1 MTAQCGAP
9 ATHLLISI
17 MPEDVK
23 TALRC
28 MGATPAADGLSRA
41 GRCETH
47 RNVREFGDGK
57 FVRNEPLVM
66 TEVRA

>member
-28 MGATPAADGLSRA
+28 MGATPAADGLSYARA
-41 GRCETH
+41 MATAE
-47 RNVREFGDGK
+47 N
-57 FVRNEPLVM
+57 L
-66 TEVRA
+66 